1 MAHPLTFQTVMVSLH
16 TVSGNYLAVASES
29 GVDGF
34 WDFVTTWWW
43 VGLLLIAALAPVVY
57 VFRYQVLLRGPLWL
71 LTHTIYRVRAH
82 GMENIPA
89 TGPALLVCNHVSY
102 IDALVILAASRRRI
116 RFLLWTPLRGI
127 PGLRLI
133 LRLANV
139 IPINGGAGPR
149 ALIQSLR
156 VASEALA
163 AGEVVG
169 IFAEGGVTRTGFLL
183 PFQRSFEQIV
193 KRTAAPIVPVCVDHV
208 WGSIFSYQGGRVF
221 WKWPR
226 KIPYVVHVSCG
237 TPMPANASACAVRQA
252 IQKLSADSAIR
263 RNAERRPV
271 HRQFVRMAARHPL
284 RTCLYDANATLPVL
298 SYGQTLASVKIMM
311 KRLRPLLGADAMVGV
326 WLPPGAAG
334 AIINITLACLGKTS
348 VNLNYSAS
356 PALVQSAIRQ
366 CGIRRVLT
374 SRLFTQ
380 RLPLD
385 PGPGVELVY
394 LEDFRAGISR
404 VEIFLTVLNAMLVPG
419 VLQEYWLMGLGKHRS
434 DDLATVIFSSGSTG
448 EPKGVM
454 LTHGNVAANAESV
467 TQAIDP
473 VPQDR
478 VLGILP
484 FFHSFGYTVT
494 LWVPL
499 QVGASTAYHANPLQ
513 AREVGELCKKHRCSI
528 FLSTPTFLRS
538 YLKRCEPDDFRS
550 LRMLVCGAEKMPQ
563 PLAKEFKDRFG
574 IEPLEGYGCTELSPV
589 AAVNVPD
596 WQEGSARQ
604 CGQKPGTIGQPIP
617 GVAARVL
624 DRTTGAPAPVGHE
637 GALHIYGANVMK
649 GYFGRE
655 DLTRQKV
662 VDGGWYVTG
671 DLARMDEDGFITITG
686 REERFAK
693 VGGEM
698 VPLER
703 VEEEL
708 HQILNSNDRLL
719 AVTAVPDT
727 KKGERL
733 VVLHLPLT
741 EASPQEL
748 TKKLGERGMPNLYLP
763 GPRDYFQ
770 VAELPI
776 LGSGKLDLKR
786 CKEKALEL
794 SGAE

>member
-1 MAHPLTFQTVMVSLH
+1 MISLH
-16 TVSGNYLAVASES
+16 TVSGDYLAAASES
-29 GVDGF
+29 GVETF
-34 WDFVTTWWW
+34 WDFVTSWWW
-43 VGLLLIAALAPVVY
+43 AGLVIFAALAPIVY

-71 LTHTIYRVRAH
+71 LTHTVYRVRVH
-82 GMENIPA
+82 GAAALPTDGA
-89 TGPALLVCNHVSY
+89 ALLVCNHVSY
-102 IDALVILAASRRRI
+102 IDALLILAATRRRV
-116 RFLLWTPLRGI
+116 RFVIWAPFLGV
-127 PGLRLI
+127 PGLRLL

-139 IPINGGAGPR
+139 IPIQGAAGPR
-149 ALIQSLR
+149 DLIQSLR
-156 VASEALA
+156 AASEALA

-169 IFAEGGVTRTGFLL
+169 IFAEGGITRTGFLL
-183 PFQRSFEQIV
+183 PFHRGLEQIV
-193 KRTAAPIVPVCVDHV
+193 KHSPAPIVPVCVDHV
-208 WGSIFSYQGGRVF
+208 WGSIFSYQGHRFF
-221 WKWPR
+221 WKWP
-226 KIPYVVHVSCG
+226 KKLPYVVHVSFG
-237 TPMPANASACAVRQA
+237 TPLPATASAFEVRQA
-252 IQKLSADSAIR
+252 IQKMSADSAIR
-263 RNAERRPV
+263 RGPERRPV

-284 RTCLYDANATLPVL
+284 RPCLFDVNASKPVL
-298 SYGQTLASVKIMM
+298 NYAHTLAGVKMMM
-311 KRLRPLLGADAMVGV
+311 KRLRPLLGDDAMVGV

-334 AIINITLACLGKTS
+334 AITNITLACLGRAS
-348 VNLNYSAS
+348 VNLNYTAS
-356 PALVQSAIRQ
+356 PAIVQSAIRQ

-385 PGPGVELVY
+385 PGPGVEMIY
-394 LEDFRAGISR
+394 LEDFRTGISKF
-404 VEIFLTVLNAMLVPG
+404 EIFLTMLSVLLVPG
-419 VLQEYWLMGLGKHRS
+419 LLQEYWLMGLGRHRA

-473 VPQDR
+473 VPEDR

-499 QVGASTAYHANPLQ
+499 QVGAATAYHANPLQ

-538 YLKRCEPDDFRS
+538 YLKRCEVDDFRS
-550 LRMLVCGAEKMPQ
+550 LRILVCGAEKLPRA
-563 PLAKEFKDRFG
+563 LTKEFKDKFG

-596 WQEGSARQ
+596 WQQGSARQ
-604 CGQKPGTIGQPIP
+604 LGHKPGTIGLPIP
-617 GVAARVL
+617 GVAARII
-624 DRTTGAPAPVGHE
+624 DRVTGTPASFDQE
-637 GALHIYGANVMK
+637 GALQIFGANVMQ
-649 GYFGRE
+649 GYLGRAE
-655 DLTRQKV
+655 LTRQKV

-693 VGGEM
+693 IGGEM

-770 VAELPI
+770 VAEIPI

-786 CKEKALEL
+786 CKEKAQEL
-794 SGAE
+794 AGAE